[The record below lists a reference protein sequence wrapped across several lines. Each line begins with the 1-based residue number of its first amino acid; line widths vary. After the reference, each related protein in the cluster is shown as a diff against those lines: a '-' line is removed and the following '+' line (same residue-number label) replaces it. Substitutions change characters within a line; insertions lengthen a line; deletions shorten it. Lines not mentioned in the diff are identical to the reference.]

1 MTIFNRIRFNHGKS
15 SVCCH
20 FYVIII
26 LDFKNTALFV
36 IYITKQ
42 TKNRLFINRIKRV
55 LFQNVVLK
63 VVVFQLRPES
73 NLLHFPNRIQRN

>member
-1 MTIFNRIRFNHGKS
+1 MVKVLFVAI
-15 SVCCH
+15 

-26 LDFKNTALFV
+26 LEFKNTALFV
-36 IYITKQ
+36 IYVTKQ

-55 LFQNVVLK
+55 LFQNVVPK
-63 VVVFQLRPES
+63 DVVFQLKTES